1 MLSSRTL
8 VGALVAALAVSL
20 VTGASGA
27 PSPDLTRNLRAGG
40 LVVVLRHA
48 ATDFSKPDQDPVVVA
63 DCATQRNLSAP
74 GRADARAIGRGMRL
88 LGLPLGKVLSS
99 PYCRTLETARLAFGR
114 ATVHPALLNTIAAEH
129 DAAWRKQIR
138 DARRLLGTRPAPGK
152 LTVLVTH
159 SIVVQETTG
168 QTLEEG
174 EAIVFRPLG
183 SSRFRVIGRVL
194 PREWGGRSASPPP
207 PRRPVCASRSI
218 RSQRG
223 RTRTTWRW
231 HPMGRSGTRPSTP
244 ASSAGSTRRRGRRQ
258 RSRSGRARRRT
269 ASSSGRTARR
279 G

>member
-63 DCATQRNLSAP
+63 DCATQRNLSAQ

-99 PYCRTLETARLAFGR
+99 PFCRTLETARLAFGR

-159 SIVVQETTG
+159 GIVVQETTG
-168 QTLEEG
+168 QSLEEG

-183 SSRFRVIGRVL
+183 SSRFRVVGRVL
-194 PREWGGRSASPPP
+194 PREWA
-207 PRRPVCASRSI
+207 
-218 RSQRG
+218 
-223 RTRTTWRW
+223 
-231 HPMGRSGTRPSTP
+231 GTLRKP
-244 ASSAGSTRRRGRRQ
+244 ASTTATGLRVQEYPVPAGTHPHDVAVASDGTVWYTAQHTGKLGRLDPETGRRR